1 MFLSDL
7 TQRSGLMHGENVSF
21 VPIRYPRRVIAP
33 EVDLSI
39 TIRIMPLESAACHLW
54 LYRVYNDRM

>member
-39 TIRIMPLESAACHLW
+39 TTRICGFTGCITIGCKQPQ
-54 LYRVYNDRM
+54 NT